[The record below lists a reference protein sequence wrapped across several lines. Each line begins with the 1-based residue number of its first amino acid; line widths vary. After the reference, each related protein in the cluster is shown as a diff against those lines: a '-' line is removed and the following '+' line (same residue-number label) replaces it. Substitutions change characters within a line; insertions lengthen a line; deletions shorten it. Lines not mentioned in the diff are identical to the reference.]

1 MMVPNLAAHGNPRIE
16 GVSCAAYQ
24 SNGMQKPMGYIG
36 LGQLLLDLNENQL
49 KSHEDSI
56 QCMQTSLNILNRP

>member
-49 KSHEDSI
+49 ISH
-56 QCMQTSLNILNRP
+56 